1 MNIFLTR
8 VASGVCFY
16 HATHQW
22 IFSVLSI
29 LQMFLS
35 EPGGRVNVVDILVV
49 AASLIR
55 LIQQRLRRQAQSM
68 ENLLC
73 EVGRGLSVDTS
84 VFSEDSWHTRHFSQ
98 LTKLME
104 WALNFHLQHP
114 PAKDRQVTPFGTQG
128 TKGEKAEQ
136 RRTEINKR
144 ENITRY
150 ICSQFTFLSKQ
161 NYQYRNACYQRGTL
175 ICI

>member
-35 EPGGRVNVVDILVV
+35 EPVGRVNVVDILVV

-84 VFSEDSWHTRHFSQ
+84 VFSEDS
-98 LTKLME
+98 
-104 WALNFHLQHP
+104 
-114 PAKDRQVTPFGTQG
+114 
-128 TKGEKAEQ
+128 
-136 RRTEINKR
+136 
-144 ENITRY
+144 
-150 ICSQFTFLSKQ
+150 
-161 NYQYRNACYQRGTL
+161 
-175 ICI
+175 